1 MFSIIKS
8 GMETAM
14 HELAVISNNIS
25 NANSNGFKKSLS
37 SFSDFAAGLMPDAVK
52 STSSGLGSHVDQ
64 NRMSDA
70 QGAVISTENVTDMAL
85 IGNGF
90 FAIQNAIDNSVS
102 YTRNGSFTV
111 DGDGFLTTGDNY
123 YVLGS
128 PVVDSQFSLVDGG
141 LGVLQPIQIPM
152 TSENAIMSELAIS
165 NDGKISARYGD
176 REELVP
182 ISSLALGVFSNP
194 VGLKQQGF
202 ARFSATEKSGVLTFG
217 APLDAG
223 FAELKIGGLEKSN
236 VDITDELTAMIKA
249 QQQFNGS
256 ARLMQANSDM
266 VEKFTQ

>member
-1 MFSIIKS
+1 M
-8 GMETAM
+8 
-14 HELAVISNNIS
+14 
-25 NANSNGFKKSLS
+25 
-37 SFSDFAAGLMPDAVK
+37 
-52 STSSGLGSHVDQ
+52 
-64 NRMSDA
+64 
-70 QGAVISTENVTDMAL
+70 
-85 IGNGF
+85 
-90 FAIQNAIDNSVS
+90 
-102 YTRNGSFTV
+102 
-111 DGDGFLTTGDNY
+111 
-123 YVLGS
+123 
-128 PVVDSQFSLVDGG
+128 VDGG

-202 ARFSATEKSGVLTFG
+202 ARFAATEKSGVLTFG

>member
-1 MFSIIKS
+1 M
-8 GMETAM
+8 
-14 HELAVISNNIS
+14 
-25 NANSNGFKKSLS
+25 
-37 SFSDFAAGLMPDAVK
+37 
-52 STSSGLGSHVDQ
+52 
-64 NRMSDA
+64 
-70 QGAVISTENVTDMAL
+70 
-85 IGNGF
+85 
-90 FAIQNAIDNSVS
+90 
-102 YTRNGSFTV
+102 
-111 DGDGFLTTGDNY
+111 
-123 YVLGS
+123 
-128 PVVDSQFSLVDGG
+128 
-141 LGVLQPIQIPM
+141 
-152 TSENAIMSELAIS
+152 AIS

-202 ARFSATEKSGVLTFG
+202 ARFAATEKSGVLTFG